1 MPGSAAAPA
10 TVIIPLPGAAA
21 GMEEDDGAGQ
31 GAPRG
36 PRHAAPSPALPANW
50 RRGFWCLMGT
60 QFQGAFSDNVL
71 KWLVIY
77 LVIAK
82 QLPKEQLDAL
92 VADSGMYFAVPFLL
106 LSMFGGWMADRFSKR
121 RVMIGVKVMEMG
133 IMTFA
138 IYALASGRTALQLA
152 SICLMGVHS
161 AFFAASKYG
170 SLPEVVPP
178 ARLSWANGI
187 IEMLTFLA
195 AIFGTLAAAWL
206 AESFAGRPG
215 WAGGILLGLAVAGWV
230 MSLGITRRPAASP
243 EKPLRLNFLGD
254 LWREFRWMRTDHDLW
269 RANLGNTG
277 FFFVAVLLQM
287 NLVLYA
293 EQVLHIEPME
303 NSALQVALALGM
315 ASGSLLAGKL
325 SGDHV
330 EYGLIPLGAFLM
342 AVMGF
347 ALGMEGISKGAFTAC
362 LTLLGIGG
370 GFFIVP
376 LAAVL
381 QHRPP
386 ADRKGSVQGAASW
399 LSWVGIS
406 AAALLQ
412 KELNIRLGWTPGD
425 IFWFCGVCAAV
436 GGVYVMWSRPGAL
449 PAMVKRWGGG
459 TRS

>member
-1 MPGSAAAPA
+1 MNASS
-10 TVIIPLPGAAA
+10 
-21 GMEEDDGAGQ
+21 
-31 GAPRG
+31 
-36 PRHAAPSPALPANW
+36 SPTTQSNW
-50 RRGFWCLMGT
+50 QRGFWSLMGT

-77 LVIAK
+77 LVIAQK
-82 QLPKEQLDAL
+82 MPKEQLDAL
-92 VADSGMYFAVPFLL
+92 VSDSGMYFAIPFLL

-121 RVMIGVKVMEMG
+121 RVMIGVKTMEVG
-133 IMTFA
+133 IMVFA
-138 IYALASGRTALQLA
+138 TYALASGRMGLQLA

-170 SLPEVVPP
+170 SLPELVPP
-178 ARLSWANGI
+178 AKLSWANGV

-206 AESFAGRPG
+206 AESFADKPAWSG
-215 WAGGILLGLAVAGWV
+215 AILLGLAMIGWL
-230 MSLGITRRPAASP
+230 MSLGITRVPAASP
-243 EKPLRLNFLGD
+243 DKPLRLNFLGD
-254 LWREFRWMRTDHDLW
+254 LWREFKWMRKDRDLW

-277 FFFVAVLLQM
+277 FFFIAVLIQM

-293 EQVLHIEPME
+293 EQVLHIKPME
-303 NSALQVALALGM
+303 NSALQVALAVGM
-315 ASGSLLAGKL
+315 AAGSLLAGKL

-342 AVMGF
+342 AAMGF
-347 ALGMEGISKGAFTAC
+347 ALGCAEISRSAFTVC

-370 GFFIVP
+370 GMFIVP

-406 AAALLQ
+406 AAAVLQ
-412 KELNIRLGWTPGD
+412 KELNTRLGWTPGN
-425 IFWFCGVCAAV
+425 IFWFCGACAVVA
-436 GGVYVMWSRPGAL
+436 GVYVTMSRPQAL
-449 PAMVKRWGGG
+449 PALLKRW
-459 TRS
+459 TRGNHG

>member
-1 MPGSAAAPA
+1 MNSSTPA
-10 TVIIPLPGAAA
+10 INET
-21 GMEEDDGAGQ
+21 
-31 GAPRG
+31 
-36 PRHAAPSPALPANW
+36 NW
-50 RRGFWCLMGT
+50 KRGFWCLMGT

-77 LVIAK
+77 LVIAQK
-82 QLPKEQLDAL
+82 MPKEQLDSL
-92 VADSGMYFAVPFLL
+92 VSDSGMYFAIPFLL

-121 RVMIGVKVMEMG
+121 HVMIGVKTMEIG
-133 IMTFA
+133 IMIFA
-138 IYALASGRTALQLA
+138 TYALASGKMGLQLA

-178 ARLSWANGI
+178 KKLSWANGV

-206 AESFAGRPG
+206 AESFAGKPA
-215 WAGGILLGLAVAGWV
+215 WSGGILLGLATIGWL
-230 MSLGITRRPAASP
+230 MSLGITRVPAASP
-243 EKPLRLNFLGD
+243 DKPLRLNFLGD
-254 LWREFRWMRTDHDLW
+254 LWREFKWMRTDRDLW

-277 FFFVAVLLQM
+277 FFFIAVLIQM

-293 EQVLHIEPME
+293 EQVMHIKPME
-303 NSALQVALALGM
+303 NSALQVALAVGM
-315 ASGSLLAGKL
+315 AAGSLLAGKL

-342 AVMGF
+342 AAMGF
-347 ALGMEGISKGAFTAC
+347 ALGMEDVSKTAFTVC

-370 GFFIVP
+370 GMFIVP

-406 AAALLQ
+406 AAAFC
-412 KELNIRLGWTPGD
+412 KTAPERLRVASALPWTAAKS
-425 IFWFCGVCAAV
+425 CAPRRRRSQRSSRLKLAR
-436 GGVYVMWSRPGAL
+436 SRPRAW
-449 PAMVKRWGGG
+449 A
-459 TRS
+459 RSRR

>member
-1 MPGSAAAPA
+1 MNASSFQPTKTSW
-10 TVIIPLPGAAA
+10 
-21 GMEEDDGAGQ
+21 Q
-31 GAPRG
+31 
-36 PRHAAPSPALPANW
+36 
-50 RRGFWCLMGT
+50 RGFWSLMGT

-77 LVIAK
+77 LVIAQK
-82 QLPKEQLDAL
+82 LPKEQLDAL
-92 VADSGMYFAVPFLL
+92 VSDSGMYFAIPFLL
-106 LSMFGGWMADRFSKR
+106 LSMLGGWMADRFSKR
-121 RVMIGVKVMEMG
+121 SVMIGVKTMEIG
-133 IMTFA
+133 IMIFA
-138 IYALASGRTALQLA
+138 TYALASGRMGLQLV

-170 SLPEVVPP
+170 SLPELVPP
-178 ARLSWANGI
+178 PKLSWANGV

-206 AESFAGRPG
+206 AESFAGRPAWSG
-215 WAGGILLGLAVAGWV
+215 VILLGLAMIGWL
-230 MSLGITRRPAASP
+230 MSLGITRVPAASP
-243 EKPLRLNFLGD
+243 DKPLRLNFLGD
-254 LWREFRWMRTDHDLW
+254 LWREFKWMRTDRDLW

-277 FFFVAVLLQM
+277 FFFIAILIQM

-293 EQVLHIEPME
+293 EQVLHIKPME
-303 NSALQVALALGM
+303 NSALQVALAVGM
-315 ASGSLLAGKL
+315 AAGSLLAGKL

-347 ALGMEGISKGAFTAC
+347 ALGCADISKTVFTIC

-370 GFFIVP
+370 GMFIVP

-412 KELNIRLGWTPGD
+412 KELNMRLGWTPGN
-425 IFWFCGVCAAV
+425 IFWFCGACAII
-436 GGVYVMWSRPGAL
+436 GGVYVTMSRPQAL
-449 PAMVKRWGGG
+449 PALLKRWTHGRVNSNHG
-459 TRS
+459 

>member
-1 MPGSAAAPA
+1 MNPSSSAID
-10 TVIIPLPGAAA
+10 T
-21 GMEEDDGAGQ
+21 
-31 GAPRG
+31 R
-36 PRHAAPSPALPANW
+36 W
-50 RRGFWCLMGT
+50 KRGFWSLMGT

-77 LVIAK
+77 LVIAQK
-82 QLPKEQLDAL
+82 LPKEQLDAL
-92 VADSGMYFAVPFLL
+92 VSDSGMYFAIPFLL
-106 LSMFGGWMADRFSKR
+106 LSMLGGWMADRFSKR
-121 RVMIGVKVMEMG
+121 SVMIGVKTMEIG
-133 IMTFA
+133 IMIFA
-138 IYALASGRTALQLA
+138 TYALASGRMGLQLV

-170 SLPEVVPP
+170 SLPELVPP
-178 ARLSWANGI
+178 AKLSWANGV

-206 AESFAGRPG
+206 AESFAGRPA
-215 WAGGILLGLAVAGWV
+215 WSGGILLGLAMLGWL
-230 MSLGITRRPAASP
+230 MSLGITRVPAASP
-243 EKPLRLNFLGD
+243 DKPLRINFLGD
-254 LWREFRWMRTDHDLW
+254 LWREFRWMRTDRDLW

-277 FFFVAVLLQM
+277 FFFIAVLIQM

-303 NSALQVALALGM
+303 NSALQVALAVGM
-315 ASGSLLAGKL
+315 AAGSLLAGKL

-330 EYGLIPLGAFLM
+330 EYGLIPVGAFLM
-342 AVMGF
+342 AAMGF
-347 ALGMEGISKGAFTAC
+347 ALGWAGISKSAFAIC

-370 GFFIVP
+370 GLFIVP

-406 AAALLQ
+406 AAAVLQ
-412 KELNIRLGWTPGD
+412 KELNMRLGWTPGD
-425 IFWFCGVCAAV
+425 IFWFCGGSAII
-436 GGVYVMWSRPGAL
+436 GGVYVTMSRPQAL
-449 PAMVKRWGGG
+449 PALLKRWSGKE
-459 TRS
+459 

>member
-1 MPGSAAAPA
+1 MNDSSSP
-10 TVIIPLPGAAA
+10 T
-21 GMEEDDGAGQ
+21 
-31 GAPRG
+31 
-36 PRHAAPSPALPANW
+36 HASW
-50 RRGFWCLMGT
+50 QRGFWSLMGT

-77 LVIAK
+77 LVIAQK
-82 QLPKEQLDAL
+82 LPKEQLDAL
-92 VADSGMYFAVPFLL
+92 VSDSGMYFAIPFLL
-106 LSMFGGWMADRFSKR
+106 LSMLGGWMADRFSKR
-121 RVMIGVKVMEMG
+121 HVMIGVKTMEIG
-133 IMTFA
+133 IMIFA
-138 IYALASGRTALQLA
+138 TYALASGRMGLQLV

-170 SLPEVVPP
+170 SLPELVPP
-178 ARLSWANGI
+178 AKLSWANGV

-206 AESFAGRPG
+206 AESFSGKPA
-215 WAGGILLGLAVAGWV
+215 WSGGILLGLAMIGWL
-230 MSLGITRRPAASP
+230 MSLGITRVPAASP
-243 EKPLRLNFLGD
+243 DKPLRLNFLG
-254 LWREFRWMRTDHDLW
+254 DLW

-277 FFFVAVLLQM
+277 FFFIAVLIQM

-293 EQVLHIEPME
+293 EQVLHIKPME
-303 NSALQVALALGM
+303 NSALQVALAVGM
-315 ASGSLLAGKL
+315 AAGSLLAGKL

-342 AVMGF
+342 AAMGF
-347 ALGMEGISKGAFTAC
+347 ALGLADISRTAFTVC

-370 GFFIVP
+370 GMFIVP

-412 KELNIRLGWTPGD
+412 KELNTRLGWTPGD
-425 IFWFCGVCAAV
+425 IFWFCGASAVV
-436 GGVYVMWSRPGAL
+436 GGIYVTMSRPQAL
-449 PAMVKRWGGG
+449 PALLKRWSHGRLNSNHG
-459 TRS
+459 

>member
-1 MPGSAAAPA
+1 MNASSFP
-10 TVIIPLPGAAA
+10 TT
-21 GMEEDDGAGQ
+21 
-31 GAPRG
+31 
-36 PRHAAPSPALPANW
+36 PSNW
-50 RRGFWCLMGT
+50 QRGFWSLMGT

-77 LVIAK
+77 LVIAQK
-82 QLPKEQLDAL
+82 LPKEQLDAL
-92 VADSGMYFAVPFLL
+92 VSDSGMYFAIPFLL

-121 RVMIGVKVMEMG
+121 SVMIGVKTMEIG
-133 IMTFA
+133 IMIFA
-138 IYALASGRTALQLA
+138 TYALTSGRMGLQLA

-170 SLPEVVPP
+170 SLPELVPP
-178 ARLSWANGI
+178 AKLSWANGV

-206 AESFAGRPG
+206 AESFAGKPA
-215 WAGGILLGLAVAGWV
+215 WSGGILLGLAMIGWL
-230 MSLGITRRPAASP
+230 MSLGITRVPAASP
-243 EKPLRLNFLGD
+243 DKPLRLNFLGD
-254 LWREFRWMRTDHDLW
+254 LWREFKWMRTDRDLW

-277 FFFVAVLLQM
+277 FFFIAVLIQM

-293 EQVLHIEPME
+293 ENVLHIKPME
-303 NSALQVALALGM
+303 NSALQVALAVGM
-315 ASGSLLAGKL
+315 AAGSLLAGKL

-342 AVMGF
+342 AAMGF
-347 ALGMEGISKGAFTAC
+347 ALGCADISRSAFTVC

-370 GFFIVP
+370 GMFIVP

-406 AAALLQ
+406 AAAVLQ
-412 KELNIRLGWTPGD
+412 KELNIRLGWTPGN
-425 IFWFCGVCAAV
+425 IFWFCGACAV
-436 GGVYVMWSRPGAL
+436 IGGVYVTMSRPQAL
-449 PAMVKRWGGG
+449 PALLKRWTGRNHG
-459 TRS
+459 

>member
-1 MPGSAAAPA
+1 MNTSAPA
-10 TVIIPLPGAAA
+10 INET
-21 GMEEDDGAGQ
+21 
-31 GAPRG
+31 
-36 PRHAAPSPALPANW
+36 NW
-50 RRGFWCLMGT
+50 KRGFWCLMGT

-77 LVIAK
+77 LVIAQK
-82 QLPKEQLDAL
+82 MPKEQLDSL
-92 VADSGMYFAVPFLL
+92 VSDSGMYFAIPFLL

-121 RVMIGVKVMEMG
+121 HVMIGVKTMETG
-133 IMTFA
+133 IMIFA
-138 IYALASGRTALQLA
+138 TYALASGKLGLQLA

-178 ARLSWANGI
+178 KKLSWANGV

-206 AESFAGRPG
+206 AESFAGKPEWSG
-215 WAGGILLGLAVAGWV
+215 AILLALATVGWL
-230 MSLGITRRPAASP
+230 MSLGITRVPAACP
-243 EKPLRLNFLGD
+243 DKPLRLNFLGD
-254 LWREFRWMRTDHDLW
+254 LWREFKWMRTDRDLW

-277 FFFVAVLLQM
+277 FFFIAVLIQM

-293 EQVLHIEPME
+293 EQVMHIKPME
-303 NSALQVALALGM
+303 NSALQVALAVGM
-315 ASGSLLAGKL
+315 AAGSLLAGKL

-342 AVMGF
+342 AAMGF
-347 ALGMEGISKGAFTAC
+347 ALGIDDISKSAFTIC

-370 GFFIVP
+370 GMFIVP

-425 IFWFCGVCAAV
+425 IFWFCGACAV
-436 GGVYVMWSRPGAL
+436 IGGVYVTMSRPTAL
-449 PAMVKRWGGG
+449 PALLKRWSHGRLNSNHG
-459 TRS
+459 

>member
-1 MPGSAAAPA
+1 MNPSSSAIE
-10 TVIIPLPGAAA
+10 T
-21 GMEEDDGAGQ
+21 
-31 GAPRG
+31 
-36 PRHAAPSPALPANW
+36 NW
-50 RRGFWCLMGT
+50 QRGFWSLMGT

-77 LVIAK
+77 LVIAQK
-82 QLPKEQLDAL
+82 LPKEQLDTL
-92 VADSGMYFAVPFLL
+92 VSDSGMYFAIPFLL
-106 LSMFGGWMADRFSKR
+106 LSMLGGWMADRFSKR
-121 RVMIGVKVMEMG
+121 QVMIGVKTMEIG
-133 IMTFA
+133 IMIFA
-138 IYALASGRTALQLA
+138 TYALASGRMGLQLV

-170 SLPEVVPP
+170 SLPELVPQ
-178 ARLSWANGI
+178 AKLSWANGV

-206 AESFAGRPG
+206 AESFAGKPA
-215 WAGGILLGLAVAGWV
+215 WSGGILLGLAMIGWL
-230 MSLGITRRPAASP
+230 MSLGITRVPAASP
-243 EKPLRLNFLGD
+243 DKPLRINFLGD
-254 LWREFRWMRTDHDLW
+254 LWREFKWMRTDRDLW

-277 FFFVAVLLQM
+277 FFFIAVLIQM

-293 EQVLHIEPME
+293 EQVLHIKPME
-303 NSALQVALALGM
+303 NSALQVALAVGM
-315 ASGSLLAGKL
+315 AAGSMLAGKL

-342 AVMGF
+342 AAMGF
-347 ALGMEGISKGAFTAC
+347 ALGLADVSKTAFTVC

-370 GFFIVP
+370 GMFIVP

-406 AAALLQ
+406 AAAVLQ
-412 KELNIRLGWTPGD
+412 KELNMRLGWTPGD
-425 IFWFCGVCAAV
+425 IFWFCGVCAV
-436 GGVYVMWSRPGAL
+436 IGGVYVTMSRPQAL
-449 PAMVKRWGGG
+449 PVLLKRWTGGNHG
-459 TRS
+459 

>member
-1 MPGSAAAPA
+1 MNAPA
-10 TVIIPLPGAAA
+10 
-21 GMEEDDGAGQ
+21 
-31 GAPRG
+31 
-36 PRHAAPSPALPANW
+36 SPTPEPNW
-50 RRGFWCLMGT
+50 QRGFWSLMGT

-77 LVIAK
+77 LVIAQK
-82 QLPKEQLDAL
+82 LPKEQLDAL
-92 VADSGMYFAVPFLL
+92 VSDSGMYFAIPFLL

-121 RVMIGVKVMEMG
+121 RVMIGVKTMEIG
-133 IMTFA
+133 IMIFA
-138 IYALASGRTALQLA
+138 TYALASGRMGLQLG

-178 ARLSWANGI
+178 AKLSWANGV

-206 AESFAGRPG
+206 AESFAGRPA
-215 WAGGILLGLAVAGWV
+215 WSGGILLVLALIGWI
-230 MSLGITRRPAASP
+230 MSLGITRVPAASP
-243 EKPLRLNFLGD
+243 DKPLRLNFLGD
-254 LWREFRWMRTDHDLW
+254 LWREFKWMRTDRDLW

-277 FFFVAVLLQM
+277 FFFIAVLIQM

-293 EQVLHIEPME
+293 EQVLHIKPME
-303 NSALQVALALGM
+303 NSVLQVALAVGM
-315 ASGSLLAGKL
+315 AAGSLLAGKL

-347 ALGMEGISKGAFTAC
+347 ALGCADISRSAFTVC

-370 GFFIVP
+370 GMFIVP

-412 KELNIRLGWTPGD
+412 KELNTRLGWTPGN
-425 IFWFCGVCAAV
+425 IFWFCGACAV
-436 GGVYVMWSRPGAL
+436 IGGIYVTMSRPAAL
-449 PAMVKRWGGG
+449 PALLKRWMGK
-459 TRS
+459 SI

>member
-1 MPGSAAAPA
+1 MNSSSS
-10 TVIIPLPGAAA
+10 PLT
-21 GMEEDDGAGQ
+21 ETKWQ
-31 GAPRG
+31 
-36 PRHAAPSPALPANW
+36 
-50 RRGFWCLMGT
+50 RGFWCLMGT

-77 LVIAK
+77 LVIAQK
-82 QLPKEQLDAL
+82 LPKEQLDRL
-92 VADSGMYFAVPFLL
+92 VSDSGMYFAIPFLL

-121 RVMIGVKVMEMG
+121 HVMIGVKTMEIG
-133 IMTFA
+133 IMVFA
-138 IYALASGRTALQLA
+138 TYALASGRMSLQLA

-178 ARLSWANGI
+178 KKLSWANGV

-206 AESFAGRPG
+206 AESFAGKPA
-215 WAGGILLGLAVAGWV
+215 WSGGILLVLAMIGWL
-230 MSLGITRRPAASP
+230 MSLGITRVPAASP
-243 EKPLRLNFLGD
+243 GKPLRLNFLGD
-254 LWREFRWMRTDHDLW
+254 LWREFKWMRTDRDLW

-277 FFFVAVLLQM
+277 FFFIAVLLQM

-293 EQVLHIEPME
+293 EQVMHIKPME
-303 NSALQVALALGM
+303 NSALQVALAIGM
-315 ASGSLLAGKL
+315 AAGSLLAGKL

-342 AVMGF
+342 AAMGF
-347 ALGMEGISKGAFTAC
+347 ALGIEDISKSAFTVC

-370 GFFIVP
+370 GMFIVP

-425 IFWFCGVCAAV
+425 IFWFCGACAV
-436 GGVYVMWSRPGAL
+436 IGGIYATLSRPTAL
-449 PAMVKRWGGG
+449 PALLKRWSHG
-459 TRS
+459 RVNE

>member
-1 MPGSAAAPA
+1 MN
-10 TVIIPLPGAAA
+10 
-21 GMEEDDGAGQ
+21 
-31 GAPRG
+31 
-36 PRHAAPSPALPANW
+36 PSPTPITETHW
-50 RRGFWCLMGT
+50 KRGFWCLMGT

-77 LVIAK
+77 LVIAQK
-82 QLPKEQLDAL
+82 MPKEQLDSL
-92 VADSGMYFAVPFLL
+92 VSDSGMYFAIPFLL

-121 RVMIGVKVMEMG
+121 HVMIGVKTMEIG
-133 IMTFA
+133 IMVFA
-138 IYALASGRTALQLA
+138 TYALASGKMGLQLA

-178 ARLSWANGI
+178 KKLSWANGV

-206 AESFAGRPG
+206 AESFAGKPA
-215 WAGGILLGLAVAGWV
+215 WSGGILLGLAMIGWL
-230 MSLGITRRPAASP
+230 MSLGITRVPAASP
-243 EKPLRLNFLGD
+243 EKPLRINFLGD
-254 LWREFRWMRTDHDLW
+254 LWREFRWMRTDRDLW

-277 FFFVAVLLQM
+277 FFFIAVLIQM

-293 EQVLHIEPME
+293 EQVMHIKPME
-303 NSALQVALALGM
+303 NSALQVALAIGM
-315 ASGSLLAGKL
+315 AAGSLLAGKL

-342 AVMGF
+342 AAMGF
-347 ALGMEGISKGAFTAC
+347 ALGIADISKSIFTVC

-370 GFFIVP
+370 GMFIVP

-425 IFWFCGVCAAV
+425 IFWFCGACAVVA
-436 GGVYVMWSRPGAL
+436 GIYVTMSRPAAL
-449 PAMVKRWGGG
+449 PLMLKRWMPGNHG
-459 TRS
+459 